1 MAGGHPDQFEE
12 FYKTAGMQLIA
23 ERIRQNAA
31 LVAKPKDYMDGVG
44 GGRSV
49 RASLRAP
56 RSERPPLG

>member
-44 GGRSV
+44 GGG
-49 RASLRAP
+49 
-56 RSERPPLG
+56 RSEGITPSPTFGPRPL